1 MAGYGRE
8 SIRWPDYA
16 LAQITITAFHLMTH
30 YANDYFDRHA
40 DARAVPTPYSG
51 GSGVLVEGLLVPG
64 VALRAALVAATI
76 GAAGVLVLATS
87 AGRPVAALLGCAI
100 GTLAWCYS
108 APPLRLLAR
117 GLGEL
122 NTALVVAVLVPL
134 CAFAAQGAA
143 LDLRAIA
150 STLPAAAA
158 MFAMMLAVEYP
169 DIAADRAGGKIN
181 LVVRLGAGPARPL
194 GIAFVAAV
202 YGALGL
208 ALAAGAPPALLLCEA
223 VSLPLGIGLALAFAR
238 RRSADA
244 DFDENLAARG
254 VAFFFIVMLCGLLA
268 YGAAP
273 RGSAPA
279 SATILPN
286 RVVLAA

>member
-1 MAGYGRE
+1 MAAYGGE
-8 SIRWPDYA
+8 SVRWPDYA

-51 GSGVLVEGLLVPG
+51 GSGVLVEGLLAPG
-64 VALRAALVAATI
+64 VALRAALAMATVGSMGVVAMATF
-76 GAAGVLVLATS
+76 AE
-87 AGRPVAALLGCAI
+87 RPVAALLGGAI
-100 GTLAWCYS
+100 GALAWSYS
-108 APPLRLLAR
+108 APPLRLLGR

-122 NTALVVAVLVPL
+122 DTALVVAILVPL

-143 LDLRAIA
+143 LDLRAVA

-169 DIAADRAGGKIN
+169 DIAADTAGGKNN
-181 LVVRLGAGPARPL
+181 LVVRLGAGAARPL

-208 ALAAGAPPALLLCEA
+208 ALAAGAPPAFLLCEA
-223 VSLPLGIGLALAFAR
+223 ITLPLGAGLALAFAR
-238 RRSADA
+238 RRSADVI
-244 DFDENLAARG
+244 FDESLAARG
-254 VAFFFIVMLCGLLA
+254 VTFFFIVMLCGLLA
-268 YGAAP
+268 FAAAP
-273 RGSAPA
+273 HGAPA
-279 SATILPN
+279 SATIVPS

>member
-1 MAGYGRE
+1 
-8 SIRWPDYA
+8 
-16 LAQITITAFHLMTH
+16 MTH

-40 DARAVPTPYSG
+40 DTRAVPTPYSG
-51 GSGVLVEGLLVPG
+51 GSGVLVEGLLAPG
-64 VALRAALVAATI
+64 VALRAALVAATV
-76 GAAGVLVLATS
+76 GAAGVLGLATF
-87 AGRPVAALLGCAI
+87 AGRPAAALLGCAV
-100 GTLAWCYS
+100 GALAWSYS

-122 NTALVVAVLVPL
+122 DTALVVAVLVPL
-134 CAFAAQGAA
+134 SAFAAQGAA
-143 LDLRAIA
+143 LDLRAVA

-169 DIAADRAGGKIN
+169 DIVADAAGGKIN
-181 LVVRLGAGPARPL
+181 LVVRLGAGGARPV

-202 YGALGL
+202 YGALGF
-208 ALAAGAPPALLLCEA
+208 AVAAGAPPALLLCEA

-238 RRSADA
+238 RRCPDVTAD
-244 DFDENLAARG
+244 ESLAARG

-268 YGAAP
+268 YAAAP
-273 RGSAPA
+273 RNAPA
-279 SATILPN
+279 SATIMPN